1 MVTAP
6 LRGQKEAQRR
16 SAPKGG
22 GETAEPEAEETRG
35 DSRTQESLVSDGQ
48 RVSKKKPLQ
57 KRPQWP
63 PTRAAQEVTKAETEE
78 KGIRGR
84 S

>member
-1 MVTAP
+1 MVPAP

-48 RVSKKKPLQ
+48 RVSE
-57 KRPQWP
+57 
-63 PTRAAQEVTKAETEE
+63 QEKATAKEAPVASY
-78 KGIRGR
+78 KGSSR
-84 S
+84 SNKS